1 MNTSERAAE
10 LGHNNLV
17 LHPFTIRKV
26 AEGRALYIA
35 MCKGKVAQRSIHR
48 NRKNKGVVMGQGFSY
63 HGAINI
69 D

>member
-1 MNTSERAAE
+1 MNS
-10 LGHNNLV
+10 
-17 LHPFTIRKV
+17 FTASKV

-48 NRKNKGVVMGQGFSY
+48 NRKNKGVVMGQGFAY
-63 HGAINI
+63 HGYINI